1 MDDNDLKIGDRIQ
14 LTPLGQ
20 ERNTRFRTRTGVIK
34 GRTRGNGYYVLM
46 DGNKTVS
53 TLHGS
58 YIEAEVTLVGPGT
71 PSNETGNQHETVEM
85 DCKRGR

>member
-1 MDDNDLKIGDRIQ
+1 MDDGLKIGDRVR

-20 ERNTRFRTRTGVIK
+20 QRNVRLRTCTGVIK
-34 GRTRGNGYYVLM
+34 GKTRGNGFYVLM

-58 YIEAEVTLVGPGT
+58 YIEADDGAGGPC
-71 PSNETGNQHETVEM
+71 SCSSTGDEAAGN
-85 DCKRGR
+85 